1 MHPLWIKERT
11 VIMSMKK
18 SHTLWVVILIAFLP
32 MILLRD
38 MTPDNELRYI
48 HIAESALRSGNLFAF
63 TLNGEP
69 YADKPPL
76 YIWLIILCRLISGKY
91 LVWEL
96 SLLSFIPAVIITQ
109 TMEKWMGPELT
120 DKERITGRL
129 MLMSSVYF
137 IAASI
142 VARMDMLMSM
152 FIILALYIFWKR
164 YQHQDTDKDRWLFPI
179 YLFLAVFTKGPLGLL
194 IPLVSTIGF
203 LVYKHQGKQFFHYWD
218 LRTWM
223 FLMIGCA
230 IWFTAS
236 YQEGGSAY
244 LYDLLL
250 HQTFGRAFHAFHH
263 EQPFYFYLISIWY
276 ELAPWSL
283 LVMVIIVE
291 CIRRHFQLSDLQKFM
306 LCTVVLSF
314 LLLSMI
320 SAKLP
325 IYLLPTFPFAIFLTV
340 SLISRFVNRKW
351 MRICI
356 GIPAALL
363 CLVFPTI
370 ALGYTLLAFPIL
382 SNGLIWMAAACFS
395 LSGVGTLYQLHHHSS
410 FTEPLRTLAVGMFLA
425 LFFIGCAMPALNP
438 LLS

>member
-1 MHPLWIKERT
+1 
-11 VIMSMKK
+11 MSMKQ
-18 SHTLWVVILIAFLP
+18 SYILWIVILIAFLP

-38 MTPDNELRYI
+38 LTPDNELRYV

-69 YADKPPL
+69 YADKPPF

-96 SLLSFIPAVIITQ
+96 SLLSFIPAVIITH
-109 TMEKWMGPELT
+109 TMEKWMGTGLT
-120 DKERITGRL
+120 DKERITARL

-152 FIILALYIFWKR
+152 FIILALYTFWKR
-164 YQHQDTDKDRWLFPI
+164 YQHQGTGKDRWLFPI

-194 IPLVSTIGF
+194 IPLVSIVGF
-203 LVYKHQGKQFFHYWD
+203 LVYKHQGNQFLHYWD

-223 FLMIGCA
+223 VLIIGCA

-236 YQEGGSAY
+236 YREGGSAY
-244 LYDLLL
+244 MYDLLL

-283 LVMVIIVE
+283 LVVAIIVE
-291 CIRRHFQLSDLQKFM
+291 CVRRHLQLSDLQKFM
-306 LCTVVLSF
+306 LCSVVLSF
-314 LLLSMI
+314 LLLSVI

-325 IYLLPTFPFAIFLTV
+325 IYLLPTFPFAVFLTV
-340 SLISRFVNRKW
+340 SLMSRFADRKW
-351 MRICI
+351 VRICI

-363 CLVFPTI
+363 CLVFPAI
-370 ALGYTLLAFPIL
+370 ALGYTLLSFPIL
-382 SNGLIWMAAACFS
+382 GNGLIWMAAACFS
-395 LSGVGTLYQLHHHSS
+395 FSGARTLYQLRHDHS
-410 FTEPLRTLAVGMFLA
+410 FTDPLRTLAVGMFLA
-425 LFFIGCAMPALNP
+425 LFFIGCAMPALSP